1 MKKYLAL
8 GALLAVAGS
17 ASAVTYSTVTVGLG
31 GGFTGG
37 SLVPQDYPGSHVG
50 SSYSAVG
57 TGLTSTVGHPGTTTW
72 TNKFL
77 SAGPIGSVLI
87 SISGTGT
94 LPTKITLNSL
104 NVYDDGLGGSPSV
117 FALPASPLV
126 SQINGVGAWTFSF
139 HAILDHTVTNGRV
152 SFGTLLQGGGTVNTV
167 TTTAV
172 PEPASMAALAIG
184 GLGLLRRR
192 RKA

>member
-1 MKKYLAL
+1 MKKYLVL
-8 GALLAVAGS
+8 GAILAVAGS
-17 ASAVTYSTVTVGLG
+17 ASAVTYSTVTVGIA

-37 SLVPQDYPGSHVG
+37 SLVPQDYPGVHVG

-57 TGLTSTVGHPGTTTW
+57 TGLTATPAHPGTTTW
-72 TNKFL
+72 TSEFV
-77 SAGPIGSVLI
+77 SASPITSVLI

-94 LPTKITLNSL
+94 LPTKLTLNSL
-104 NVYDDGLGGSPSV
+104 NVYDQGLGGVSV
-117 FALPASPLV
+117 FGIPSSPLTTQTNAAGSWV
-126 SQINGVGAWTFSF
+126 FTY
-139 HAILDHTVTNGRV
+139 HAILSHSVLDGRV
-152 SFGTLLQGGGTVNTV
+152 SFGTLLQGGGTINTV

>member
-1 MKKYLAL
+1 MKKYLVL
-8 GALLAVAGS
+8 GAFLAVAGS
-17 ASAVTYSTVTVGLG
+17 ASAVTYSTVTVGIG

-37 SLVPQDYPGSHVG
+37 SLVPQDYPGVHVG
-50 SSYSAVG
+50 SSYTATGS
-57 TGLTSTVGHPGTTTW
+57 GLTATPAHPGTTTW
-72 TNKFL
+72 TNEFV
-77 SAGPIGSVLI
+77 SASPTTSVLI
-87 SISGTGT
+87 SITGTGT
-94 LPTKITLNSL
+94 LPTKLTLNSL
-104 NVYDDGLGGSPSV
+104 NVYDQGLGGVAV
-117 FALPASPLV
+117 FGLPGSPLV
-126 SQINGVGAWTFSF
+126 TQTNAAGAWSFSF
-139 HAILDHTVTNGRV
+139 SAVLSHSVTNGRV